1 MPQPDWTYETERGY
15 LVEFGC
21 DHIEPLY
28 THPSADLRAEL
39 EQYKELA
46 RTACL
51 GSQEEQDKRLAA
63 EAERDSLRA
72 PLQEALVKLEAAP
85 KIRASS
91 RFAENLISRIRAVLK
106 GAP

>member
-72 PLQEALVKLEAAP
+72 LLWNCRDALDEIDRQP
-85 KIRASS
+85 HMETAS
-91 RFAENLISRIRAVLK
+91 RLIERIDALSKERHE
-106 GAP
+106 